1 VSARIG
7 LPTSSVCGK
16 QGRFAV
22 AGAHAVSRAAAARD
36 SRQRPEPGP
45 VETPA
50 FINWV
55 KRRGA
60 KSLAGDIA
68 NLVPLGRMG
77 TPTELAKA
85 ALYLAS
91 DESSYTVGTE
101 LLVDG
106 GTGSL

>member
-1 VSARIG
+1 LHKLG
-7 LPTSSVCGK
+7 LSEEAQK
-16 QGRFAV
+16 ALQ
-22 AGAHAVSRAAAARD
+22 
-36 SRQRPEPGP
+36 
-45 VETPA
+45 
-50 FINWV
+50 
-55 KRRGA
+55 
-60 KSLAGDIA
+60 GDIA